1 MKRFMN
7 SDICPKILV
16 AVSLII
22 ILVFS
27 MIYQTTGFEYLDKVL
42 TVFHENNSTVYS
54 GRINGEKARFTV
66 SEDKSVMFTCGDKS
80 YGPFTVV
87 RDHTAVPDVAEAEDL
102 IGIELREGDELLFR
116 GGVLECPNGMS
127 FFYYEDDPHSRVSI
141 VGESTEYEYE
151 HYLLYVGR
159 DKDGK
164 PSDSVK
170 PSAATILALVNGP
183 ELTTK
188 GDSFIW
194 LMYTLICV
202 INAIFILFAD
212 DLDKLRLKLRFL
224 SAKPANADKTERY
237 ACHALMIIGV
247 LITYIICLK

>member
-16 AVSLII
+16 AVSLIM

-42 TVFHENNSTVYS
+42 TVSRENNSTVYS

-127 FFYYEDDPHSRVSI
+127 FFYYEDDPHSRISI
-141 VGESTEYEYE
+141 VGDNSENDFASFIV
-151 HYLLYVGR
+151 L

-164 PSDSVK
+164 SSDSVK

-212 DLDKLRLKLRFL
+212 DLDKLRLKLKFL

-237 ACHALMIIGV
+237 ACHALVIIGV